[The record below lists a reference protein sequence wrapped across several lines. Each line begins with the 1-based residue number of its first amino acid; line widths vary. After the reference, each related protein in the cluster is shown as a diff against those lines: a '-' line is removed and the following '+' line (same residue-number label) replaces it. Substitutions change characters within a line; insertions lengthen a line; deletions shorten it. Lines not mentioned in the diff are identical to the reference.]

1 MAEEK
6 RLSAV
11 KKQIAGKDRPYTK
24 LEAIIKGAGYTNTQV
39 AHLAGIPI
47 STLQTIIRPEADL
60 GTVRVSNLLSLC
72 RVLNITIEQLFDDQ
86 APLAEDTDAPV
97 GQRLELITL
106 FNRLNTKTRVEL
118 IGMMRSLA
126 KDPNRLMVW
135 PQENKKSNSKVAV

>member
-6 RLSAV
+6 RLPAV

-72 RVLNITIEQLFDDQ
+72 RVLNITIEQLFDNQ
-86 APLAEDTDAPV
+86 TPLTEDTDAPV
-97 GQRLELITL
+97 GQRLELVTL
-106 FNRLNTKTRVEL
+106 FNRLNTKTRGEL

-135 PQENKKSNSKVAV
+135 PQNRE

>member
-6 RLSAV
+6 RIPAV

-24 LEAIIKGAGYTNTQV
+24 LEAIIKGAGYSNIQV
-39 AHLAGIPI
+39 AHLAGMPI
-47 STLQTIIRPEADL
+47 STLQTIIRPGADL

-72 RVLNITIEQLFDDQ
+72 RVLNITIEQLFEDQ
-86 APLAEDTDAPV
+86 APLAQDTDAPV

-106 FNRLNTKTRVEL
+106 FNRLNTKTRGEL

-135 PQENKKSNSKVAV
+135 PKDEG

>member
-6 RLSAV
+6 RLPAI

-72 RVLNITIEQLFDDQ
+72 RVLNITIEQLFDNQ
-86 APLAEDTDAPV
+86 APLTEETDAPV
-97 GQRLELITL
+97 GQRLELVTL
-106 FNRLNTKTRVEL
+106 FNRLNTKTRGEL

-135 PQENKKSNSKVAV
+135 PQNRE

>member
-106 FNRLNTKTRVEL
+106 FNRLNTKTRGEL
-118 IGMMRSLA
+118 IGMMTSLA

-135 PQENKKSNSKVAV
+135 PQENK

>member
-6 RLSAV
+6 RLPAV

-86 APLAEDTDAPV
+86 APHTEDTDAPV
-97 GQRLELITL
+97 SQRLELVTL
-106 FNRLNTKTRVEL
+106 FNRLNTKTRGEL

-135 PQENKKSNSKVAV
+135 PKDEE

>member
-6 RLSAV
+6 RLPAV

-86 APLAEDTDAPV
+86 APHTEDTDAPV
-97 GQRLELITL
+97 SQRLELVTL
-106 FNRLNTKTRVEL
+106 FNRLNTKTRGEL

-135 PQENKKSNSKVAV
+135 PQNRE

>member
-106 FNRLNTKTRVEL
+106 FNRLNTKTRSEL
-118 IGMMRSLA
+118 ISMMRSLS
-126 KDPNRLMVW
+126 KDPSRLMVW
-135 PQENKKSNSKVAV
+135 PQENK

>member
-6 RLSAV
+6 RLPAV

-72 RVLNITIEQLFDDQ
+72 RVLNITIEQLFDNQ
-86 APLAEDTDAPV
+86 AQLTENTDAPV
-97 GQRLELITL
+97 GQRLELVTL
-106 FNRLNTKTRVEL
+106 FNRLNTKTRGEL

-135 PQENKKSNSKVAV
+135 PQNRE

>member
-6 RLSAV
+6 RLPAV

-72 RVLNITIEQLFDDQ
+72 RVLNITIEQLFDNQ
-86 APLAEDTDAPV
+86 APLTEDTDAPV
-97 GQRLELITL
+97 GQRLELVTL
-106 FNRLNTKTRVEL
+106 FNRLNTKTRGEL

-126 KDPNRLMVW
+126 KDPNRLMVR
-135 PQENKKSNSKVAV
+135 PQNRE

>member
-1 MAEEK
+1 MADEK
-6 RLSAV
+6 RLPAV

-86 APLAEDTDAPV
+86 APLTEDTDAPV
-97 GQRLELITL
+97 GQRLELVTL
-106 FNRLNTKTRVEL
+106 FNRLNTKTRGEL

-135 PQENKKSNSKVAV
+135 PQNRE

>member
-86 APLAEDTDAPV
+86 APLTEDTDAPV
-97 GQRLELITL
+97 GQRLELVTL
-106 FNRLNTKTRVEL
+106 FNRLNTKTRGEL
-118 IGMMRSLA
+118 IDIMRSLA

-135 PQENKKSNSKVAV
+135 PKDEG

>member
-1 MAEEK
+1 MADEK
-6 RLSAV
+6 RLPAV

-86 APLAEDTDAPV
+86 APHTEDTDAPV
-97 GQRLELITL
+97 SQRLELVTL
-106 FNRLNTKTRVEL
+106 FNRLNTKTRGEL

-135 PQENKKSNSKVAV
+135 PKDEE

>member
-1 MAEEK
+1 M
-6 RLSAV
+6 
-11 KKQIAGKDRPYTK
+11 
-24 LEAIIKGAGYTNTQV
+24 

-106 FNRLNTKTRVEL
+106 FNRLNTKTRGEL

-126 KDPNRLMVW
+126 KDPNRLLVW
-135 PQENKKSNSKVAV
+135 PQNRE

>member
-72 RVLNITIEQLFDDQ
+72 SVLNITIEQLFDDQ

-106 FNRLNTKTRVEL
+106 FNRLNTKTRSEL
-118 IGMMRSLA
+118 IGMMRSLS
-126 KDPNRLMVW
+126 KDPSRLMVW
-135 PQENKKSNSKVAV
+135 PQENK

>member
-1 MAEEK
+1 MADEK
-6 RLSAV
+6 RLPAV

-86 APLAEDTDAPV
+86 APLTEDTDAPV
-97 GQRLELITL
+97 GQRLELVTL
-106 FNRLNTKTRVEL
+106 FNRLNTKTRGEL

-135 PQENKKSNSKVAV
+135 PKDEE

>member
-1 MAEEK
+1 MAEDK
-6 RLSAV
+6 RLPAV

-72 RVLNITIEQLFDDQ
+72 RVLNITIEQLFDNQ
-86 APLAEDTDAPV
+86 APLTEDTDAPV
-97 GQRLELITL
+97 GQRLELVTL
-106 FNRLNTKTRVEL
+106 FNRLNTKTRGEL

-135 PQENKKSNSKVAV
+135 PQNRE